1 VSTWEGGY
9 KFKRHL
15 EDKIIRNIVG
25 TVEVVIEIQVEVER
39 ITIIEIE
46 IEIWEVIIII
56 MVWIITV
63 WEVDLQIAQEQYLL
77 EI

>member
-46 IEIWEVIIII
+46 IEI
-56 MVWIITV
+56 
-63 WEVDLQIAQEQYLL
+63 
-77 EI
+77 